1 MSDATLE
8 LVGAQFECSPVVKS
22 SEAQAIDAEQFH
34 IASSHLVDREVV
46 AAPLQEPNA
55 EELSGERTRGG
66 RAGRPLMR
74 LSGMR
79 GSIGLDARRKGEDGA
94 AALATV
100 GRLKR
105 WMNKANQADMQA
117 GDGAAD
123 AHARSPSPPPTAG
136 GGLGRERHDST
147 NFFVH
152 DVGHDGQR
160 MGKPH
165 GMVLGKP
172 LPHAHAHGQDPNH
185 LHPRPALPFLDA
197 INARRR
203 RTSHADHG
211 RGSSSRPRPSASDA
225 PASGLRG
232 SVKAC
237 SACRQDVVA
246 GPFNAVTDGAV
257 GSPAFHIDVP
267 TSLDRKAPHRATER
281 HSTSAAHG
289 RGSCTAQRTSWVGGR
304 SEVAGAGAG
313 AGTLA
318 GAATAETL
326 STSTSSTV
334 AEEQVAE
341 DDVRILMPAAVVS
354 SLRRSAII
362 LSGLSVAFAFYE
374 WVEWQVYRVL
384 VPATAPLLVGTN
396 RHPCY
401 GRTTRWWRSTTSRSC
416 ACCCCGW
423 RLRCPSPP
431 SSPSHSRSSRSAASS

>member
-8 LVGAQFECSPVVKS
+8 LVGTQFECSAVVKS

-46 AAPLQEPNA
+46 AAPLQEPYA
-55 EELSGERTRGG
+55 EELSGERTRGAARG
-66 RAGRPLMR
+66 SRMR

-79 GSIGLDARRKGEDGA
+79 GSFAQTSQGNQAGLAS
-94 AALATV
+94 V
-100 GRLKR
+100 VRLKR
-105 WMNKANQADMQA
+105 WMNKAQADMQA
-117 GDGAAD
+117 GDDGPSERT
-123 AHARSPSPPPTAG
+123 RSPSPPHD
-136 GGLGRERHDST
+136 GLHRERHDST

-152 DVGHDGQR
+152 DVGHDAQR

-165 GMVLGKP
+165 GNLLGKP

-185 LHPRPALPFLDA
+185 LHPKPALPFIDA

-203 RTSHADHG
+203 RTSHNDHG

-225 PASGLRG
+225 PDGSG
-232 SVKAC
+232 KAC
-237 SACRQDVVA
+237 AACRQDVVA
-246 GPFNAVTDGAV
+246 GPFNSVTDGAV

-267 TSLDRKAPHRATER
+267 TSLDRKAPHRASQGR
-281 HSTSAAHG
+281 GSSAAHSASHG
-289 RGSCTAQRTSWVGGR
+289 RGSSAAQRTSWAGSR
-304 SEVAGAGAG
+304 PEVAGAGAG
-313 AGTLA
+313 AGTGA

-326 STSTSSTV
+326 STSTSSAV
-334 AEEQVAE
+334 AEEQVAAAE
-341 DDVRILMPAAVVS
+341 HDVRMLMPAAVVS

-374 WVEWQVYRVL
+374 WVEWKVCRVL
-384 VPATAPLLVGTN
+384 VPNHGATAWQDQPPSLL
-396 RHPCY
+396 Y

-431 SSPSHSRSSRSAASS
+431 SSPSQSRSSRSAASS

>member
-1 MSDATLE
+1 
-8 LVGAQFECSPVVKS
+8 
-22 SEAQAIDAEQFH
+22 
-34 IASSHLVDREVV
+34 
-46 AAPLQEPNA
+46 
-55 EELSGERTRGG
+55 
-66 RAGRPLMR
+66 MR

-94 AALATV
+94 AAVATV

-105 WMNKANQADMQA
+105 WMNKAQADMQA
-117 GDGAAD
+117 GDDAPD

-136 GGLGRERHDST
+136 GGLGRERHDSA

-172 LPHAHAHGQDPNH
+172 VPHAHAHGQEPNH

-197 INARRR
+197 INARQR
-203 RTSHADHG
+203 RTSHAVSDHGG

-232 SVKAC
+232 SGKAC
-237 SACRQDVVA
+237 SACRGQDVVA
-246 GPFNAVTDGAV
+246 GPFNSVTDGAV

-281 HSTSAAHG
+281 HSTSASHG
-289 RGSCTAQRTSWVGGR
+289 RGSSATQRTSWAGTR
-304 SEVAGAGAG
+304 PEVAGAGAG
-313 AGTLA
+313 AGTGA

-326 STSTSSTV
+326 STSSSSTV
-334 AEEQVAE
+334 AEEQAAAAE
-341 DDVRILMPAAVVS
+341 NDVRMLMPAAVVS

-374 WVEWQVYRVL
+374 WVEWQVYRAS
-384 VPATAPLLVGTN
+384 VPATAPLLGRTD
-396 RHPCY
+396 RHPCH